1 MREPNDFAANLEELS
16 NAAWLHAAVGTAL
29 ELGLLE
35 LLAEP
40 ITPGDLAARSG
51 ADPELLEDVVAALAE
66 LGAVEHQDGLLTPSP
81 SFQLLSSPAVAPVVR
96 AAIRGDHIQTRNL
109 LARVREGDD
118 PVGWRLEDPV
128 ALTAQGETAGLIGLL
143 VEALLPGLDGLA
155 DRMRR
160 PGARILDVGAG
171 VGVVSA
177 ELCRLWPAATAVGL
191 EPHRAAREV
200 GSSRIAAAGLGERIE
215 LRSRRLEELGELTAY
230 DLAFIPQP
238 FLPASALEVGLP
250 RVQRALRPGGW
261 LLVLIDDLP
270 PDEPLTVAARRFR
283 ARVWGGGS
291 TSPEDLGRALE
302 AAGFETAR
310 ASGPVGSF
318 RAVCA
323 RRPAIA
329 GTRAIGGRRLAVD
342 PA

>member
-1 MREPNDFAANLEELS
+1 MGEPTDFAANLEQLS
-16 NAAWLHAAVGTAL
+16 NAAWLHAAVATAL

-40 ITPGDLAARSG
+40 IAPDDLAARTG
-51 ADPELLEDVVAALAE
+51 ADPEFVDDLVAALTE
-66 LGAVEHQDGLLTPSP
+66 LGAVERRDGLLTPSP
-81 SFQLLSSPAVAPVVR
+81 SFQLLLSPAVAPVVR
-96 AAIRGDHIQTRNL
+96 ATIRGDHIQTRSL
-109 LARVREGDD
+109 LTRVREGGEA
-118 PVGWRLEDPV
+118 VGWRLEDPV

-155 DRMRR
+155 DRMGR

-191 EPHRAAREV
+191 EPHRAAREL
-200 GSSRIAAAGLGERIE
+200 GRSRLAAASLDRRIE
-215 LRSRRLEELGELTAY
+215 LRSGRLEELGDLSAY

-238 FLPASALEVGLP
+238 FLPAGALAAGLP

-270 PDEPLTVAARRFR
+270 DDEPLTAAARRFR
-283 ARVWGGGS
+283 ARVWGGGA
-291 TSPEDLGRALE
+291 TSVKELGRALE
-302 AAGFETAR
+302 EAGFEAAR
-310 ASGPVGSF
+310 ASGPIGSF

-323 RRPAIA
+323 RRPAIGA
-329 GTRAIGGRRLAVD
+329 GQGARDRRLAADAV
-342 PA
+342 

>member
-1 MREPNDFAANLEELS
+1 MREPIDFAANLEQLS
-16 NAAWLHAAVGTAL
+16 NAAWLHAALATAL

-35 LLAEP
+35 LLTDP
-40 ITPGDLAARSG
+40 IRPEDLAARSG
-51 ADPELLEDVVAALAE
+51 ADPDLVDDVVAALVG
-66 LGAVEHQDGLLTPSP
+66 LGAVERRDGFLEPSP
-81 SFQLLSSPAVAPVVR
+81 SFQLLQSPAVAPVVR

-109 LARVREGDD
+109 LARVREGGD

-143 VEALLPGLDGLA
+143 MEALLPGLEGLG
-155 DRMRR
+155 DRMQR

-191 EPHRAAREV
+191 EPHRVAREL
-200 GSSRIAAAGLGERIE
+200 GRSRIAAAGFDDRIE
-215 LRSRRLEELGELTAY
+215 LRARRLEELADLAAY

-238 FLPASALEVGLP
+238 FLPAEALEIGLP

-261 LLVLIDDLP
+261 LLALIDDLP
-270 PDEPLTVAARRFR
+270 ADEPLTAAARRFR
-283 ARVWGGGS
+283 ARVWGGGA
-291 TSPEDLGRALE
+291 TSPEELGQALQ
-302 AAGFETAR
+302 AAGFEAAR
-310 ASGPVGSF
+310 ASGPIGSF

-323 RRPAIA
+323 RRPVIPAQPSV
-329 GTRAIGGRRLAVD
+329 GGRRLAADAV
-342 PA
+342 